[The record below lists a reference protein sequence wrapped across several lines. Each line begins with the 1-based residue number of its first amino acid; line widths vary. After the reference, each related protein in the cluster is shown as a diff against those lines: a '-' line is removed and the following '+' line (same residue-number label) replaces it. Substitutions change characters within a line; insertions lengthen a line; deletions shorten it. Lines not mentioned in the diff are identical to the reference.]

1 MRNTEITTIPELIAH
16 VGQAYKDQAF
26 IESPRQTIGY
36 GEIEAATAD
45 MARGLLAGGVGKA
58 TRVGLLMPNS
68 PEWILSWLGALRIG
82 ALVSGVSTFLKP
94 PELEWVL
101 RYGDID
107 TLLMVDGFLRQ
118 DFVSSLEQSFPELKD
133 HLGANP
139 LRLAGAPYLRSI
151 WVDGDR
157 RPAWSRGSLAE
168 LAGRGEVLGE
178 SGDGFLRSVEAQVS
192 PADEAIV
199 VFTSGSSSHPKAVV
213 HTHGTVVRHSR
224 AIQPYCVCEP
234 GERVGVVSP
243 LFWVG
248 GMLSGLLNTML
259 SGGTVVLADAPDA
272 ETVLDMIRTRNVDYI
287 IAAEG
292 ALRAIANSP
301 EFRPDDFL
309 RLRPQRARQAHIGL
323 LGPQPHHPLDL
334 IPDSLGMTETFGP
347 HSSELP
353 GTVLPESLASSSG
366 RAVGLDEVW
375 IERKVVSTLTGE
387 ELPPGEEGELLV
399 RGYSLMRG
407 YYKKEREEVFDN
419 EGFFHTG
426 DLASIDAE
434 GHLFFGGR
442 LDEAIKTSDA
452 NVSALEVE
460 GALEALPEVAEAAV
474 MGIPDDI
481 AGEAV
486 VAVIVTTSDS
496 PLDEAVVRSGLQE
509 RLSSYKVPR
518 RIGWISSSE
527 VPRTAA
533 GKIAKSMLAE
543 RIDELLDSASSG
555 SSPV

>member
-1 MRNTEITTIPELIAH
+1 
-16 VGQAYKDQAF
+16 
-26 IESPRQTIGY
+26 
-36 GEIEAATAD
+36 
-45 MARGLLAGGVGKA
+45 
-58 TRVGLLMPNS
+58 
-68 PEWILSWLGALRIG
+68 
-82 ALVSGVSTFLKP
+82 
-94 PELEWVL
+94 
-101 RYGDID
+101 
-107 TLLMVDGFLRQ
+107 
-118 DFVSSLEQSFPELKD
+118 
-133 HLGANP
+133 
-139 LRLAGAPYLRSI
+139 
-151 WVDGDR
+151 
-157 RPAWSRGSLAE
+157 
-168 LAGRGEVLGE
+168 
-178 SGDGFLRSVEAQVS
+178 
-192 PADEAIV
+192 
-199 VFTSGSSSHPKAVV
+199 
-213 HTHGTVVRHSR
+213 
-224 AIQPYCVCEP
+224 
-234 GERVGVVSP
+234 
-243 LFWVG
+243 
-248 GMLSGLLNTML
+248 
-259 SGGTVVLADAPDA
+259 
-272 ETVLDMIRTRNVDYI
+272 
-287 IAAEG
+287 
-292 ALRAIANSP
+292 
-301 EFRPDDFL
+301 
-309 RLRPQRARQAHIGL
+309 
-323 LGPQPHHPLDL
+323 
-334 IPDSLGMTETFGP
+334 MTETFGP